1 MKSFSINSWFLFLLF
16 FIESNFCDAWL
27 IFPLSSTKITDW
39 VHPVIA
45 KQNIWNNLWDIH
57 VHAGPADKLKCLYMA
72 GEIKGWFISILL
84 LNFFYVH
91 IRNIQFL
98 IRNQKICED
107 HWSLW
112 LQTNDCGK
120 TSGSLSSTY
129 MLVSKAVW
137 TGHVKQEKRQPPIIW
152 TKYTIPSD
160 TTKDAWSAL
169 YTHTMPFCILF
180 AYSNPRSSI
189 LKTTPANRTL
199 LTKMSIKFSSD
210 IHYFLVILRKNPIA
224 KLLFSAFLWRTYRH
238 YSCPNAIFFA
248 KRMKVHLQKRCL

>member
-1 MKSFSINSWFLFLLF
+1 MKSFSINSWFLFFLF

-120 TSGSLSSTY
+120 TSRSLSSTY

-152 TKYTIPSD
+152 TKYTISSD

-169 YTHTMPFCILF
+169 YTHTMVL
-180 AYSNPRSSI
+180 
-189 LKTTPANRTL
+189 
-199 LTKMSIKFSSD
+199 
-210 IHYFLVILRKNPIA
+210 
-224 KLLFSAFLWRTYRH
+224 
-238 YSCPNAIFFA
+238 
-248 KRMKVHLQKRCL
+248 HLIRLQ

>member
-1 MKSFSINSWFLFLLF
+1 MKSFSINSWFLFFLF

-84 LNFFYVH
+84 LNFFYGH

-137 TGHVKQEKRQPPIIW
+137 TGHVKQEKLQPPIIW
-152 TKYTIPSD
+152 TRYTISSD
-160 TTKDAWSAL
+160 TTKGRLKRFVYTYNGSAS
-169 YTHTMPFCILF
+169 
-180 AYSNPRSSI
+180 YSLTLIREARFWKLRQQIERCSLKSLLNLARTSI
-189 LKTTPANRTL
+189 I
-199 LTKMSIKFSSD
+199 S
-210 IHYFLVILRKNPIA
+210 
-224 KLLFSAFLWRTYRH
+224 
-238 YSCPNAIFFA
+238 
-248 KRMKVHLQKRCL
+248 